1 MMPGGYGQG
10 GQDPNGRL
18 PPLLPPA
25 ARQLAQVPLIGNAA
39 ALQQQQAQLQQHHQL
54 QQQQNQQHHQ
64 QQQYPGYY
72 AAGAGFG
79 YQVAMPSQYAAQQ
92 PRAANYVAQVAA
104 PQLAAAPTHQ
114 PTLGAYVQTPVPPS
128 QPPQQLAPTPQPAKP
143 AAAAPSPAP
152 RPAVDVDSVVKA
164 LLERQIPI
172 SQICA
177 KVSPDTVLRVIT
189 NNLDLAARLPELET
203 YLKEQLT
210 MSMQRSQLPVEV
222 PAPTTA
228 HLPTGVNAMVQAH
241 HHATAVPMKPTAAA
255 VGPNHPVP
263 APVKPVDSVV
273 APAAPRAPSSVQ
285 SPPPPPVA
293 AAAAAPEPPAQPT
306 CIIMN
311 HASRLA
317 PYPHAAYPQAPP
329 SYATH
334 VVQHMMAHAADRA
347 PTRYMSS
354 PAAMQAPTPPPPPP
368 PAAVPQTGSAMTRA
382 SSVSSFSSVTDVP
395 RRATSYSAPVPTGL
409 SLVLDVSDTEEDE
422 AHVNRLRKIEEEAGL
437 VKPKL
442 LVPNGRSVASGGES
456 PAPTASA
463 AATPVVQEDG
473 DEDAVMEEGEVVDDR
488 PAAASPAS
496 APPAPP
502 AADGDVVM
510 REAIKRKAD
519 DAPTH
524 ELEQL
529 TKDLAAEEAAAADLA
544 KSLSDLHQQNR
555 ELAETMKVHKAQFE
569 EVKARLEATQQK
581 QTESLRQTMALTLK
595 RQQQI
600 KKVAEIKA
608 KVAELRKQDEARGLA
623 KRQKL
628 EERERL
634 LQKYKQLVQEQEA
647 LRKPKPPA
655 LAVKLEVLLGQ
666 LAAKLAT
673 DRAVRPVPEIAAPVD
688 PRLEMM
694 EWVDGRWVVPSDM
707 MTRAKL
713 EQQCGQRWSLR
724 PVLDGDDT
732 AFQSAQLGTTAA
744 GILDGVLHA
753 VKPERNTEAAAA
765 QPWEELA
772 QEMAFKPY
780 NPPPSLAALLSPG
793 ADSRR
798 DVNGVSH
805 SNSTDAATGTPMTD
819 VTLCPFE
826 SSGGACNDGAC
837 PYTHFRELDAP
848 EEWLG
853 KKIRLATVRAYD
865 PAALIADLRTA
876 VAACTTDAEIVY
888 AVTQRCQ
895 ESVEVLDIPEPTNP
909 KHAAP
914 FLQPLLPVMTQGLD
928 LHLQSTLG
936 RLPPRYWSYI
946 LDEAEYE
953 DQLKGHPHNVELW
966 LDYAIST
973 LPPHANED
981 AVHSATNKQYHRTL
995 SILRR
1000 GLQENPT
1007 SYDLWPIYL
1016 DLLLR
1021 KESVE
1026 HVRETFEQ
1034 AVKHLP
1040 THWSVWWM
1048 YAQWEPVEDKRVAL
1062 YLRLFKHLVACWHRR
1077 VPYSPVES
1085 NDDQLPY
1092 SEPFLDA
1099 LVMIAYLVQ
1108 RAMGAHA
1115 AADLLHDVLTAQ
1127 QPEQI
1132 IDGQVFTQTEATP
1145 VDAPLTITH
1154 SLTMT
1159 VAFAI
1164 MSKRDLAIA
1173 WLVLLYLKVF
1183 GHMPQYEGIDVS
1195 ARPVRHSPLFY
1206 EGAHAYI
1213 VRKQPFTLRPYKLDA
1228 DRHLAAVT
1236 SARALFVE
1244 WVAMAK
1250 DLAGSSK
1257 QPSVVEIAVMSR
1269 ALHGLMGL
1277 EFSDEAGAQYAA
1289 KLPVDAFA
1297 VPAHPWMLGTVTEGR
1312 WTSGTEPDRWAT
1324 MSAPEPGDH
1333 TFWNM
1338 VAHQRAVAGDQPGF
1352 VLALVNAI
1360 RGSYE
1365 GFSVLAQLSMDDLA
1379 MALELYRHCLG
1390 LTYSV
1395 PSQLVIKERAPP
1407 TGKMYTFLWVNYALL
1422 LSVLPKDAA
1431 GNDDL
1436 SPARCFEEALLGGAD
1451 KTWIWR
1457 DFLACLVKDHSTKLA
1472 RFALLALSDVPTET
1486 PHPYPNLVA
1495 HTESQ
1500 LSPIQVPVLSFPWTQ
1515 ASRKKFQEH
1524 IFVLK
1529 SGNASAP
1536 AAGSS

>member
-1 MMPGGYGQG
+1 MMPGGYGQSN
-10 GQDPNGRL
+10 QDPNGRL
-18 PPLLPPA
+18 PPLLPPT
-25 ARQLAQVPLIGNAA
+25 RQIAQVPLIGNAA
-39 ALQQQQAQLQQHHQL
+39 ALQQQQQQAQLQQQHQL
-54 QQQQNQQHHQ
+54 QHQQNQQHQ

-72 AAGAGFG
+72 TAAGAGYG
-79 YQVAMPSQYAAQQ
+79 YQVAMPAQFVAQQ
-92 PRAANYVAQVAA
+92 PRTANYVPQVAA
-104 PQLAAAPTHQ
+104 QQMVAAPIYQ
-114 PTLGAYVQTPVPPS
+114 PAPGAHFQTPVAPS
-128 QPPQQLAPTPQPAKP
+128 QPPQQLAPTPLPAKP
-143 AAAAPSPAP
+143 AAVAAAPALAP

-203 YLKEQLT
+203 YLKEQLS

-228 HLPTGVNAMVQAH
+228 NLPTGVNAMVQAH
-241 HHATAVPMKPTAAA
+241 HHAAAAVPITPVAAAA

-263 APVKPVDSVV
+263 APAKSVDPVV
-273 APAAPRAPSSVQ
+273 APAAARAPSSVQ
-285 SPPPPPVA
+285 SPPPPVA
-293 AAAAAPEPPAQPT
+293 PAPAAPEPPAQPAR
-306 CIIMN
+306 IIMN
-311 HASRLA
+311 HVSLLA
-317 PYPHAAYPQAPP
+317 PYPHADYPQAPP

-334 VVQHMMAHAADRA
+334 VAQHMMAHAADRA

-354 PAAMQAPTPPPPPP
+354 PAAMQVPTPPPPPT
-368 PAAVPQTGSAMTRA
+368 AAAPTVPSGSGVTRA
-382 SSVSSFSSVTDVP
+382 SSVSSFSSVTDAP
-395 RRATSYSAPVPTGL
+395 RRAASYSAPQPTVL

-437 VKPKL
+437 IKPKA
-442 LVPNGRSVASGGES
+442 VPNGRTLAGAAVES

-463 AATPVVQEDG
+463 AATPTTAVQEDG
-473 DEDAVMEEGEVVDDR
+473 DEDAAMEEGEVVDDR
-488 PAAASPAS
+488 PAAVAAPAT
-496 APPAPP
+496 
-502 AADGDVVM
+502 AADGDVIM
-510 REAIKRKAD
+510 REATKRKAD
-519 DAPTH
+519 DSPAH

-529 TKDLAAEEAAAADLA
+529 TKDLAAEEAAAADLT
-544 KSLSDLHQQNR
+544 KLLSDLHQQNR
-555 ELAETMKVHKAQFE
+555 ELAETMKLHKAQFE
-569 EVKARLEATQQK
+569 EAKARLEATQQK

-595 RQQQI
+595 RQQQT
-600 KKVAEIKA
+600 KKADEIKA
-608 KVAELRKQDEARGLA
+608 KVAVLRKADEERVLA
-623 KRQKL
+623 KRQKI

-634 LQKYKQLVQEQEA
+634 LQKYKQLVQEREA
-647 LRKPKPPA
+647 LLKPKPPA
-655 LAVKLEVLLGQ
+655 LAAKLETVLSQ

-673 DRAVRPVPEIAAPVD
+673 DRAVRPVPKIAAPVD
-688 PRLEMM
+688 PRLEKM
-694 EWVDGRWVVPSDM
+694 EWIDGRWVVPSDM
-707 MTRAKL
+707 MTRSKL
-713 EQQCGQRWSLR
+713 EQKCGQHWSLR
-724 PVLDGDDT
+724 PVLDNDGT
-732 AFQSAQLGTTAA
+732 AFQSAQIGTGAA
-744 GILDGVLHA
+744 AAVLDGVLHD
-753 VKPERNTEAAAA
+753 VKPERGVDAVAA

-772 QEMAFKPY
+772 QQMAFKPY
-780 NPPPSLAALLSPG
+780 DPPPSLAALLSAG

-798 DVNGVSH
+798 DVNGVPH
-805 SNSTDAATGTPMTD
+805 SNSADAATNGTPAAPATPMTD

-865 PAALIADLRTA
+865 PATLIADLRTA

-888 AVTQRCQ
+888 AVAQRCQ

-928 LHLQSTLG
+928 QHLQSTLG

-953 DQLKGHPHNVELW
+953 DQLKAHPHNVELW
-966 LDYAIST
+966 LDYAMST

-981 AVHSATNKQYHRTL
+981 ALHSAANKQYHRTL
-995 SILRR
+995 SILQR

-1048 YAQWEPVEDKRVAL
+1048 YAQWEPVEDKRVTL

-1145 VDAPLTITH
+1145 VDAPITITH

-1173 WLVLLYLKVF
+1173 WLVLLYIKVF
-1183 GHMPQYEGIDVS
+1183 GHLPQYEGIDVS

-1277 EFSDEAGAQYAA
+1277 EISDEASAQYAA
-1289 KLPVDAFA
+1289 KLPIDAFA

-1312 WTSGTEPDRWAT
+1312 WTSGTEPDRWTA

-1333 TFWNM
+1333 AFWNM

-1365 GFSVLAQLSMDDLA
+1365 GFSVLAQMSMDDLA

-1390 LTYSV
+1390 LAYSV
-1395 PSQLVIKERAPP
+1395 PSQMVIKERVPP
-1407 TGKMYTFLWVNYALL
+1407 TGKMYTFLWANYALL

-1431 GNDDL
+1431 GDGDM
-1436 SPARCFEEALLGGAD
+1436 SSARCFEEALLGGAD

-1457 DFLACLVKDHSTKLA
+1457 EYVAPILVNLRKDGTL
-1472 RFALLALSDVPTET
+1472 
-1486 PHPYPNLVA
+1486 
-1495 HTESQ
+1495 
-1500 LSPIQVPVLSFPWTQ
+1500 
-1515 ASRKKFQEH
+1515 
-1524 IFVLK
+1524 
-1529 SGNASAP
+1529 G
-1536 AAGSS
+1536 